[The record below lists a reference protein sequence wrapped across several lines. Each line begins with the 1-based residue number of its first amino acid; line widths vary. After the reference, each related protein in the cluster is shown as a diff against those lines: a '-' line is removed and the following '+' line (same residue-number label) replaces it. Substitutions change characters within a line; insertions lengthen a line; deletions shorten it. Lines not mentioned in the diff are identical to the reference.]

1 MAAGGL
7 CGKRHNNRL
16 FRGEGQA
23 VSLRNTDRSFDVQVG
38 SNRSDRST
46 PLFGRNPCRARKFP
60 VHGRTGNCL
69 QRTGTAARID
79 AE

>member
-7 CGKRHNNRL
+7 CGKTRHNNRL

-46 PLFGRNPCRARKFP
+46 PLFGRNPCSGKKIPCSRQNRELPAT
-60 VHGRTGNCL
+60 HWNCC
-69 QRTGTAARID
+69 TN
-79 AE
+79 